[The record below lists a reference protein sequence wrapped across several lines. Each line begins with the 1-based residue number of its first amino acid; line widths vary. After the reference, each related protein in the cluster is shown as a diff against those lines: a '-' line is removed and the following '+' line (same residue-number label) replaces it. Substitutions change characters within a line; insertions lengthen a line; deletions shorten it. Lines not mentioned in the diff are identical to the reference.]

1 MARKAAFTEQDVI
14 DAAITL
20 EQNNKTING
29 TNLRLTIGAGSPQ
42 KLMETYTNL
51 LAHGKIKPKNL
62 GQIEELE
69 AQLEAQ
75 LEELARQEELNSL
88 LVSKSKILVELL
100 INNLD
105 LVSDH
110 LDPSYRPFE
119 DLRNQLDTLM
129 KQEGVNHTSFG
140 QDRDLLN
147 LSQLLWKHD
156 YGFVANWTDD
166 NEELLSLK
174 KELIKVRYQKEFE
187 PEKYSKEKELNLIE
201 QISSA
206 DQALREKGKLSTLE
220 SEFGIK

>member
-20 EQNNKTING
+20 EQNNKTINNG

-42 KLMETYTNL
+42 KLVETYTNL

-88 LVSKSKILVELL
+88 LVSKSKILAELL

-110 LDPSYRPFE
+110 LDPAIDHLKICE
-119 DLRNQLDTLM
+119 I
-129 KQEGVNHTSFG
+129 
-140 QDRDLLN
+140 
-147 LSQLLWKHD
+147 
-156 YGFVANWTDD
+156 
-166 NEELLSLK
+166 SL
-174 KELIKVRYQKEFE
+174 IH
-187 PEKYSKEKELNLIE
+187 
-201 QISSA
+201 
-206 DQALREKGKLSTLE
+206 
-220 SEFGIK
+220 